1 MRRAADAR
9 PSATRWGRQEVDV
22 MADRSLVEILSFEG
36 CPNRERACALVERV
50 AGELSIDAEI
60 RLVDVT
66 DVDTALRLEF
76 LGSPTVRVEGR
87 DVEPHAEG
95 RRDFALSCRI
105 YQTARGIGG
114 LPDEAWVRAALA
126 EPTR

>member
-1 MRRAADAR
+1 M
-9 PSATRWGRQEVDV
+9 P
-22 MADRSLVEILSFEG
+22 DRSLVEILSFED

-50 AGELSIDAEI
+50 AGELGIDAEI
-60 RLVDVT
+60 RLVDVA

-95 RRDFALSCRI
+95 RHEFALSCRI
-105 YQTARGIGG
+105 YQTAFGIGG
-114 LPDEAWVRAALA
+114 SPDEAWVRAALA